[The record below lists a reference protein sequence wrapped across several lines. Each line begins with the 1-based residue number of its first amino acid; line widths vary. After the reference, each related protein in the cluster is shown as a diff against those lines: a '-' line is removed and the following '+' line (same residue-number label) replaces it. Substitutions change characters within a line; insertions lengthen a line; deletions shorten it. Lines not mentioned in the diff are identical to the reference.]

1 MDINPAMWLNTVRA
15 VPAVGISFVS
25 NFDTPASILTRL
37 RPLLR
42 KWREEQASLKFGID
56 KDFTVKVERPDGVEL
71 QVTHD
76 RLVAKFYYLTTFVE
90 RGLRQPTVKYQCD
103 PMPFEQIAALLLDVV
118 GEVLAELYKDG
129 NRAITRVGVV
139 ADGNFDPDALAPGF
153 EKLLHHVSQPW
164 EKGLVSANFT
174 MLARLSEEGHWVD
187 RCHHVLN
194 SSGDDDAVVAFKL
207 DWQRAYNEPLIQSAK
222 QVRQSFSEIVD
233 LALEYF
239 GRFGIGDLNYA
250 NCK

>member
-1 MDINPAMWLNTVRA
+1 MEINPSMWLNTVRA
-15 VPAVGISFVS
+15 VPAVGISFLS
-25 NFDTPASILTRL
+25 NFDTPASILARL

-42 KWREEQASLKFGID
+42 KWREEHKSLKFGIE
-56 KDFTVKVERPDGVEL
+56 KDFAVKVERPDGVEL

-103 PMPFEQIAALLLDVV
+103 PMPFEKISATLLDVL

-129 NRAITRVGVV
+129 NRSIQRVGFV

-153 EKLLHHVSQPW
+153 EKLLAHVSQPW
-164 EKGLVSANFT
+164 EMGLVSANFT
-174 MLARLSEEGHWVD
+174 MLAKLSNDEMWTD

-194 SSGDDDAVVAFKL
+194 LPDDDDSVVAFKL
-207 DWQRAYNEPLIQSAK
+207 DWQRAYHEPSIQSIK
-222 QVRQSFSEIVD
+222 QVRQSLGDVAQ
-233 LALEYF
+233 LAIEYF
-239 GRFGIGDLNYA
+239 GKFGIGDLNYA
-250 NCK
+250 NRQ